1 MPSLH
6 EAISTSFA
14 AGDKAY
20 LFSPSLISDIRGDSG
35 CAILDDFPWAGW
47 AVEVDLSWLLD
58 TLGFVS
64 VAGELLGTMVV

>member
-20 LFSPSLISDIRGDSG
+20 LFSPSLITDIRGGSI
-35 CAILDDFPWAGW
+35 CARSDEFLWDGL
-47 AVEVDLSWLLD
+47 AVEVGLSWLLD
-58 TLGFVS
+58 TLVL
-64 VAGELLGTMVV
+64 V